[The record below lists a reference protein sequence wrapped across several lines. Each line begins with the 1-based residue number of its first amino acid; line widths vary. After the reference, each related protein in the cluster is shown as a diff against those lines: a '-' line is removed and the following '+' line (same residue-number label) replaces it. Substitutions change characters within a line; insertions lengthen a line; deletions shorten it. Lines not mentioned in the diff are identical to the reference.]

1 MTTLFL
7 QPHDPLW
14 RPQNARHLVDGLRQ
28 LGLLGE
34 PLDAPESGAYRVGSE
49 FLKLV
54 VFLGCSPYVVLDPG
68 DSDEGQAACSIR
80 LAEYPAVVFLA
91 SHPLPRARCPCCRAP
106 SELTSTAVYDAPSRC
121 ASCGE
126 QTALHELD
134 WRQGAGYGSFFV
146 AIDGIHP
153 QEAIPSERLLGELE
167 KFSGCAWR
175 FFFRNTRA

>member
-14 RPQNARHLVDGLRQ
+14 RPQDSRRLVDGLRQ

-34 PLDAPESGAYRVGSE
+34 PLDAPESGAYRVGRE

-54 VFLGCSPYVVLDPG
+54 VFLGCSPYVVLDP
-68 DSDEGQAACSIR
+68 DESSEGQAACSVR

-91 SHPLPRARCPCCRAP
+91 SHPLPRARCPRCRAP
-106 SELTSTAVYDAPSRC
+106 SELTSTAVHDAPSRC
-121 ASCGE
+121 ASCGKE
-126 QTALHELD
+126 TALHELD

-153 QEAIPSERLLGELE
+153 QEAIPSERLLRELE
-167 KFSGCAWR
+167 KFSACAWK
-175 FFFRNTRA
+175 FFFVNTQA